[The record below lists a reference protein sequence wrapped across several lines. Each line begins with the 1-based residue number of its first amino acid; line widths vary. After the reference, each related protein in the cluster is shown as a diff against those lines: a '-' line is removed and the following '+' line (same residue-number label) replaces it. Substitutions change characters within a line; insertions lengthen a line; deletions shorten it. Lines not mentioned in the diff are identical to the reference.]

1 MCPACKEEATS
12 GDRAPEA
19 PPVELPRLEQPPLT
33 VSEVTIHDDGRVEAL
48 RKAKGKVEVARDGTL
63 TTQPTIAEE
72 EHLVAGPSTQARP
85 APTIKQLEAA
95 LPYGLVAAIGV
106 LGFWLILALIRH
118 SWTQWAVFIM
128 GIAVPWAL
136 TRGSTV
142 RKKAGLRVWK
152 SPPNPAWIGLLSA
165 GIMLALVPLA
175 ELLAYKILSRGPDTV
190 ITGSKFMSQHFDSA
204 GIFFVACGFILA
216 FGVPYILRI
225 GEGWRAPSEPGRFRT
240 WVAKVF
246 KGISRKVAK

>member
-19 PPVELPRLEQPPLT
+19 PPVELPRLEEPPLT
-33 VSEVTIHDDGRVEAL
+33 VSEVTIHDNGRVEAL
-48 RKAKGKVEVARDGTL
+48 QKAKGKVEVARDGTL

-72 EHLVAGPSTQARP
+72 ERLVAGPSTQARP

-118 SWTQWAVFIM
+118 SWNQWAVFIM

-142 RKKAGLRVWK
+142 RKKRASGSGRARPIPRGL
-152 SPPNPAWIGLLSA
+152 AC
-165 GIMLALVPLA
+165 
-175 ELLAYKILSRGPDTV
+175 SR
-190 ITGSKFMSQHFDSA
+190 
-204 GIFFVACGFILA
+204 
-216 FGVPYILRI
+216 
-225 GEGWRAPSEPGRFRT
+225 PG
-240 WVAKVF
+240 
-246 KGISRKVAK
+246 